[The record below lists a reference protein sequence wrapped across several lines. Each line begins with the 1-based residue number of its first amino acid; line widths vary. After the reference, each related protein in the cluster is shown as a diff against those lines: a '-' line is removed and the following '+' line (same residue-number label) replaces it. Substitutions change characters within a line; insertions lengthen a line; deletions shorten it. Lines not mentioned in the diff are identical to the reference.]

1 MNVLITGATSGFGK
15 ELAKLF
21 HQNGWKVIICG
32 RRAERLE
39 ALVQELGTIGIYAQA
54 LDVRDKTAVF
64 DFVQNI
70 PQDLQPIDLLINNAG
85 LALGLETAENASL
98 DDWEQMID
106 TNIKGLI
113 YMTKAV
119 LPQMIAKGEGQ
130 IINIGSVAGSYSYPG
145 ANVYG
150 ASKAF
155 VKQFSLN
162 LRSDLVGKN
171 IRVCD
176 IEPGMAHTEFSVVRF
191 KGNEE
196 QASKVYQGVQPL
208 TATDIANTALWIA
221 QQPKHININRIEM
234 MASCQAFGPF
244 QVVRQNH

>member
-1 MNVLITGATSGFGK
+1 MNVLVTGATSGFGREITK
-15 ELAKLF
+15 QF
-21 HQNGWKVIICG
+21 HQIGAQVVICG
-32 RRAERLE
+32 RRSERLE
-39 ALVQELGTIGIYAQA
+39 ELTQELGSDRIYAQS
-54 LDVRDKTAVF
+54 LDIRDKEAVF
-64 DFVQNI
+64 EFVHQI
-70 PQDLQPIDLLINNAG
+70 PDRFKPIDLLVNNAG
-85 LALGLETAENASL
+85 LALGLETAENANL

-106 TNIKGLI
+106 TNIKGLLYI
-113 YMTKAV
+113 TKAI
-119 LPQMIAKGEGQ
+119 LPQMVDKKEGQ

-155 VKQFSLN
+155 VQQFSLN

-176 IEPGMAHTEFSVVRF
+176 IEPGMAHTEFSMVRF

-196 QASKVYQGVQPL
+196 QANKVYQGVQPL
-208 TATDIANTALWIA
+208 TAYDIAQTVLWVA
-221 QQPKHININRIEM
+221 QQPKHVNINRIEL

-244 QVVRQNH
+244 QVIRNL